1 MTMKTVILCGGYGT
15 RLAEET
21 DVRPKPMV
29 NIGPKPILVHIMELY
44 SSFGYNDFVLA
55 LGYKGDVIKE
65 YFASFVNIVNDYQ
78 IDFENGSINYLTKKK
93 CDWKVTCVDTGAET
107 LTGGRLKRLES
118 LLKDEERF
126 MLTYGDGVCSVNIS
140 SLVDSHLKSKSVG
153 TVTAVRPSARFGEMS
168 IDATGIVTDFQ
179 EKPQT
184 MQGWI
189 NGGFFVFER
198 EFFAYLDDDNTIL
211 ERKPLESLAS
221 GRSLNAFQHHGFWQ
235 CMDTLRDKKYLNELW
250 KSGDAPWIKNASV
263 PNVD

>member
-1 MTMKTVILCGGYGT
+1 MKTVILCGGYGT

-21 DVRPKPMV
+21 DIRPKPMV
-29 NIGPKPILVHIMELY
+29 NIGPKPILIHIMELY
-44 SSFGYNDFVLA
+44 SSYGYNDFVLA

-78 IDFENGSINYLTKKK
+78 IDLESGSINYLTKKK
-93 CDWKVTCVDTGAET
+93 CDWKVTCVDTGADT

-118 LLKDEERF
+118 LLRGEDRF

-140 SLVDSHLKSKSVG
+140 SLVDSHLKSKSIG
-153 TVTAVRPSARFGEMS
+153 TVTAVRLSARFGEMS
-168 IDATGIVTDFQ
+168 IDANGIVTDFQ

-189 NGGFFVFER
+189 NGGFFVFEK
-198 EFFAYLDDDNTIL
+198 EFFTYLDDDNTIL

-221 GRSLNAFQHHGFWQ
+221 DRSLNAFQHHGFWQ

-250 KSGDAPWIKNASV
+250 KSGDVPWVKDAHVS
-263 PNVD
+263 NVD